1 MPLQLILG
9 DKNPELI
16 EAWTIAFAGIP
27 GITIRGGNILMTKAD
42 ALVSPANS
50 FGFMDGGFDESISQ
64 LFDRTIQPTVQKMI
78 RTKHNGELLVG
89 AAEIVGTGYEQFRYL
104 VCAPTMRVPQNV
116 SNSVN
121 AFLAMRAIL
130 LAFINFNEQNKY
142 ETILS
147 VAIPGLCTGYGKMP
161 FDRCALQ
168 MREAYDIV
176 FGPASNKYRSLGE
189 AIVDEKRYTGKT

>member
-64 LFDRTIQPTVQKMI
+64 LFDRKIQPLVQNII
-78 RTKHNGELLVG
+78 RTKHSGELLVG
-89 AAEIVGTGYEQFRYL
+89 AAEIVPTGFEQFPYL
-104 VCAPTMRVPQNV
+104 ICAPTMRVPQNV
-116 SNSVN
+116 GASVN

-130 LAFINFNEQNKY
+130 IAATNFNRQNNDAIK
-142 ETILS
+142 S

-176 FGPASNKYRSLGE
+176 FGPASNKYRSLDE